1 MAVVDLYCSRTFNTP
16 AMEETVAEQ
25 AFPKAELLLKVF
37 RSLLSSLKMILF
49 FDKKYIF

>member
-25 AFPKAELLLKVF
+25 AFPRAELLLQVLC
-37 RSLLSSLKMILF
+37 SLLFILKMILF
-49 FDKKYIF
+49 LMEH

>member
-25 AFPKAELLLKVF
+25 AFPKAELLLKVLC
-37 RSLLSSLKMILF
+37 SLLFSLKLLLF
-49 FDKKYIF
+49 FLLKLK